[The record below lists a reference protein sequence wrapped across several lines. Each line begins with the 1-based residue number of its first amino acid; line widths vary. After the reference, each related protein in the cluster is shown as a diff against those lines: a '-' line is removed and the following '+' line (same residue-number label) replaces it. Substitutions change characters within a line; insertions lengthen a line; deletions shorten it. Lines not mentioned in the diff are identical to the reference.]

1 MEPGKYSNREIQLME
16 EKSKEEKLISTE
28 EPEEKEIV
36 LNEIKVSLKE
46 SNENSSFKDE
56 NKNSSILLNKISS
69 QPRKE
74 ILRLGEEKT
83 SSRFN
88 YKNNITQKDLNEK
101 KNFIPIKEFLMTEQL
116 DLKKYQNENSR
127 NLIDLKKLE
136 KFKKSK
142 IKKNGVEFDKY
153 FEVKNLLDGFLIL
166 NHGCTD
172 YPEEVY
178 TVDLTGLDLES
189 VIEEDLEL
197 FTKLHSFKAGDNKL
211 NFEKL
216 GAFPNLRTLILP
228 LNNIDYLDFYVSLK
242 FPLLEHLDLSYNK
255 LYVTSISV
263 LASLPNLI
271 TLDLTAN
278 NLKYLPDDI
287 SDMREWWKN
296 ATENE
301 QLPLDD
307 NSNGKHER
315 SLSLALSD
323 QGCQNR
329 VFHHSRRASLSSNCN
344 YQRLQINNNFPLP
357 GFLRLEYLCLE
368 DNFFIGDEV
377 FKNFD
382 DEIDEKKGTTI
393 EEEQSSEENSTINK
407 SAEKIP
413 SQKKSES
420 KNSFG
425 MESIDKYGDNSI
437 LNTCGSFSEFNN
449 DIYEQRKESQ
459 KKMHRYQGFP
469 RLEELRLANNLI
481 ATLEDLMGLVA
492 LPSLQRVYLEGN
504 TVMDPRKRIGLQ
516 KDYNIVHDLSLSYGI
531 EVCDGIYQKEKLGS
545 IDENYYKLVQTNINF
560 NKILDPVSENKSLK
574 QIKIIKKKDL
584 KKNFIGHMLTKNKA
598 GTILHSLFKKGVKLF
613 PHNVQNFE
621 TLKDQKSKNLIN
633 GGRNT
638 RRKYKYTDDDIAK
651 MIQIGRIFTL
661 KELNSLTEEE
671 DCNIQKNPTAE
682 QQKDS
687 DLLNN
692 DNICDTTEVSQ
703 SEMHIDNQ
711 NNEIECEV
719 QAIDENEAQNFS
731 KEYDVMYDSK
741 QVDETF
747 ITGVH
752 ITGGNEGAKP
762 LEEPNNDFSDD
773 SEDDLEEEEETY
785 DTSDLPVTIQA
796 SLKALRHALNNPV
809 SYERVKEASYVQPT
823 FAYKRKLRDVQSRYS
838 LPESLRKPDNFSHKI
853 PLPPQTLPPIPPKLH
868 NVRDVI
874 PSNYFRPN
882 SKFNKNPNFN
892 NISNNCSSGTYK
904 NRTLDEFEDM
914 KNLLSNVDEKLDI
927 IETKLDNI
935 LGNEKLKKYLPQGA
949 ILLNEVKISY
959 EKIQKNYMREALEVM
974 QLEASNKAGEALKNA
989 IDKYGYKKNI
999 TEIPST

>member
-1 MEPGKYSNREIQLME
+1 MRFTKLFVVDEIFPGKYSNREIQLME

-46 SNENSSFKDE
+46 SNENSSIKDE

-189 VIEEDLEL
+189 IIEEDLEL

-323 QGCQNR
+323 Q
-329 VFHHSRRASLSSNCN
+329 
-344 YQRLQINNNFPLP
+344 
-357 GFLRLEYLCLE
+357 
-368 DNFFIGDEV
+368 
-377 FKNFD
+377 D

-407 SAEKIP
+407 SAEKIS

-823 FAYKRKLRDVQSRYS
+823 FAYKRKLRDVQSRYRYNKKLTLPILLKANLLFSFS

-927 IETKLDNI
+927 IETKLGKQENF
-935 LGNEKLKKYLPQGA
+935 
-949 ILLNEVKISY
+949 V
-959 EKIQKNYMREALEVM
+959 
-974 QLEASNKAGEALKNA
+974 
-989 IDKYGYKKNI
+989 
-999 TEIPST
+999 